1 MTTELITKYSNIV
14 DEKMVTEGKTGLI
27 TNSIF
32 DFTGAKTVKVYKV
45 TSAPMGD
52 YDRNGNETNLKRYGE
67 AKDLEATT
75 QDMTIKRDRAF
86 TYVIDKLDEDETGV
100 LTPGFT
106 MDRQLQEVIIPEI
119 DTYVINE
126 MIKGAGTKSEPE
138 ELTSDNIYDKILE
151 ATEALDDAEV
161 PETNRYLL
169 VTPRTNKLLKQ
180 SKDFLMSTDIA
191 QQDRIQ
197 GVIAMVDGLT
207 VIKVP
212 KARVPKDFGFMM
224 CHPIATVAP
233 VKLLDL
239 KIHENPPGVSGSLV
253 EGRVVYDAFVAD
265 NKKNAIYYKPV
276 KEIQTT

>member
-52 YDRNGNETNLKRYGE
+52 YDRNGKQTDLKRYGE

-169 VTPRTNKLLKQ
+169 VTPKTNKLLKQ

-191 QQDRIQ
+191 QQDRVQ

-276 KEIQTT
+276 I

>member
-52 YDRNGNETNLKRYGE
+52 YDRNGTQTDLKRYGE

-169 VTPRTNKLLKQ
+169 VTPKTNKLLKQ

-224 CHPIATVAP
+224 CHPVATVAP

-276 KEIQTT
+276 KEV